1 MQAVLP
7 NTEEFPYTIR
17 LVAEALGSNGST
29 SMGSTCAGCLALM
42 DAGVPIKSPVA
53 GISVGL
59 VASDNGD
66 YTLLTDIQGMEDH
79 YGDMDFKVAGT
90 SEGITAI
97 QLDIKI
103 QNINMDIV
111 RDTFKQAK
119 EARTQILDTMLKTI
133 EKPNQELSPYAPRI
147 IKISVPKEKIGNVI
161 GPGGKTIRSI
171 IERTNVTLDIDDDGI
186 VTIGSTNED
195 NAQEA
200 IKIIEDMTREAKVGD
215 IYTGKVVRTL
225 DFGAF
230 VEILPGT
237 DGLVH
242 ISELANHRVA
252 KVEDI
257 VKKGDEVQVI
267 VKSIDPASRK
277 ISLSMK
283 ALLNED

>member
-1 MQAVLP
+1 MC
-7 NTEEFPYTIR
+7 IR
-17 LVAEALGSNGST
+17 DS
-29 SMGSTCAGCLALM
+29 
-42 DAGVPIKSPVA
+42 
-53 GISVGL
+53 
-59 VASDNGD
+59 
-66 YTLLTDIQGMEDH
+66 
-79 YGDMDFKVAGT
+79 
-90 SEGITAI
+90 
-97 QLDIKI
+97 
-103 QNINMDIV
+103 
-111 RDTFKQAK
+111 
-119 EARTQILDTMLKTI
+119 
-133 EKPNQELSPYAPRI
+133 
-147 IKISVPKEKIGNVI
+147 
-161 GPGGKTIRSI
+161 
-171 IERTNVTLDIDDDGI
+171 
-186 VTIGSTNED
+186 
-195 NAQEA
+195 
-200 IKIIEDMTREAKVGD
+200 